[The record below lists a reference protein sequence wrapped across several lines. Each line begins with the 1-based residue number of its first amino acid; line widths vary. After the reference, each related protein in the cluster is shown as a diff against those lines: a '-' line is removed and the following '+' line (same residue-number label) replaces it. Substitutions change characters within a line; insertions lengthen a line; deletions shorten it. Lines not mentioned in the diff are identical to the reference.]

1 MAKKSV
7 DSNAPGFS
15 GTQLSGAALNDA
27 ALNDAALNDAQL
39 NDAQKQAAHAGDG
52 PQLILAG
59 AGSGKTRTIVHRI
72 GHLIAKGGIAPHRI
86 LSVTFTNKAAAELK
100 SRLTELIGDGG
111 GGVVSGTFHAISLR
125 FLRRY
130 ADALGFPRSFQ
141 VIDSDD
147 QRALIKRIL
156 KARNIPSDRLHP
168 SYLLNWI
175 EHCKHAG
182 LSPHDTPAYDWNGI
196 NMLDLY
202 AAYQQQL
209 KQHERMD
216 FSDLILNVVV
226 LLRDHAD
233 IAIALKT
240 RFDHVLVDEYQDT
253 NPVQHAWLMH
263 LCSEHKNLTVVGDD
277 DQSIY
282 GWRGA
287 DVSHILDF
295 ERIWNGAT
303 LHRLQQNYRSTA
315 AILEL
320 ANAVI
325 RENEDRHKK
334 ILQATIEGG
343 EKPRWL
349 VCNDEYDEARQI
361 MRHVERWRASG
372 YANGQIAVLY
382 RSNRQSLPLEQVFSE
397 SNIPYRIIGGLGFF
411 ERMEIKDALAFWALL
426 NCCGDS
432 LHLMRICNKPKRGL
446 GIKGQEQ
453 VAEQL
458 VASGL
463 RAWQWLDILAAG
475 QAEGAARKLT
485 SLATVMIQLRADAAG
500 DEDHGLMRV
509 LERSGYLESLKA
521 MGEIEAAARLDNI
534 RTLQNYTEI
543 SLAQGLTPVEFM
555 DRAALLQSSEE
566 MRNDNRDQQDDTV
579 SMMSLHRAK
588 GLEFD
593 CVVLPGVEEG
603 LLPHQRSLDEGEAG
617 IAEERRLLYVGIT
630 RAREHLLITSARL
643 RRFYGETHYPQPS
656 RFIKNLPAEILY
668 QEHQSSMPVTSAES
682 QTGVS
687 IGANVTHPSFG
698 EGVVVSLEGL
708 GNAARITVQFRRA
721 GTKRLMLKYAA
732 LQLVS

>member
-1 MAKKSV
+1 MRNVSE
-7 DSNAPGFS
+7 
-15 GTQLSGAALNDA
+15 LNP
-27 ALNDAALNDAQL
+27 AQR
-39 NDAQKQAAHAGDG
+39 QAAHAGDG

-72 GHLIAKGGIAPHRI
+72 GHLIAGAGIAPHRI
-86 LSVTFTNKAAAELK
+86 LAVTFTNKAASELK
-100 SRLTELIGDGG
+100 SRLSDLIGDGG

-130 ADALGFPRSFQ
+130 ADVLGFPRSFQ
-141 VIDSDD
+141 VIDADD
-147 QRALIKRIL
+147 QKALIKRIL
-156 KARNIPSDRLHP
+156 KSRHIPADRLHP

-182 LSPHDTPAYDWNGI
+182 IGPQDTPAYDWNGI
-196 NMLDLY
+196 NMADLY
-202 AAYQQQL
+202 AVYQQEL

-226 LLRDHAD
+226 LLRDHGD
-233 IAIALKT
+233 IGVALKT

-253 NPVQHAWLMH
+253 NPVQHAWLLH

-295 ERIWNGAT
+295 ERIWNGAV
-303 LHRLQQNYRSTA
+303 LHRLQQNYRSTS
-315 AILEL
+315 AILKL

-325 RENEDRHKK
+325 RENTDRHEK
-334 ILQATIEGG
+334 ILEATIAGG
-343 EKPRWL
+343 EQPCWL

-361 MRHVERWRASG
+361 MRHVDRWRANG
-372 YANGQIAVLY
+372 HANAEIAVLY
-382 RSNRQSLPLEQVFSE
+382 RSNRQSLPLEQVFRE

-426 NCCGDS
+426 NCCGDA

-446 GIKGQEQ
+446 GAKGQEQ
-453 VAEQL
+453 L
-458 VASGL
+458 VAQLAGSGL
-463 RAWQWLDILAAG
+463 RAWQWLDLLAAG
-475 QAEGAARKLT
+475 QGEGAACKLT
-485 SLATVMIQLRADAAG
+485 SLAIILKQLRMDAAG
-500 DEDHGLMRV
+500 SADHGLMRI
-509 LERSGYLESLKA
+509 LEQSGYLDSLKA

-534 RTLQNYTEI
+534 RTLQDYIEI
-543 SLAQGLTPVEFM
+543 SLSQGLTPVEFM

-566 MRNDNRDQQDDTV
+566 MRADDRGKQADAV

-630 RAREHLLITSARL
+630 RARKHVLLTSARL

-656 RFIKNLPAEILY
+656 RFIKSLSADILKQNHALSVPAAAPE
-668 QEHQSSMPVTSAES
+668 T
-682 QTGVS
+682 QTGLN
-687 IGANVTHPSFG
+687 IGATVTHPSFG
-698 EGVVVSLEGL
+698 EGVVLALEG
-708 GNAARITVQFRRA
+708 GGDAARITVQFRRA
-721 GTKRLMLKYAA
+721 GIKRLMLKYAA